1 MFKTSKTTNLFDFDF
16 DKAFEFADQM
26 FSETN
31 MLDTSMKYPPTNII
45 AEGEDIVLEMA
56 VAGYSK
62 ENLNVSLDGKTL
74 TVTGTKKVV
83 EEDSNIKYIR
93 KGISSKNFT
102 RAFIITDREVSSV
115 ELTDGMLRIT
125 LKSIPP
131 KSTKVEFEIK

>member
-62 ENLNVSLDGKTL
+62 ENLNVSLDGKL
-74 TVTGTKKVV
+74 
-83 EEDSNIKYIR
+83 
-93 KGISSKNFT
+93 
-102 RAFIITDREVSSV
+102 
-115 ELTDGMLRIT
+115 
-125 LKSIPP
+125 
-131 KSTKVEFEIK
+131 